1 MTTINRS
8 ALVMH
13 SAADMYALVSDVER
27 YTEFLEG
34 CNEACILK
42 REGDQV
48 EARLTVVRA
57 GIERS
62 FMTRNTMKPGQSI
75 EMNLLDG
82 PLNDL
87 KGRWDFKALSDE
99 ACKVS
104 LSLTFGLDG
113 SVVEA
118 AVGKVVDQ
126 VANNMVDTFCKRA
139 DELFG

>member
-13 SAADMYALVSDVER
+13 SAQNMYALVSDVER

-34 CNEACILK
+34 CTEARILK
-42 REGDQV
+42 QEGDLV

-62 FMTRNTMKPGQSI
+62 FMTRNTMTEGVSI

-82 PLNDL
+82 PLGNL
-87 KGRWDFKALSDE
+87 SGRWDFKPLGDD

-104 LSLTFGLDG
+104 LSLSFSLGG
-113 SVVEA
+113 GVSEA
-118 AVGKVVDQ
+118 AVGKIVDQ
-126 VANNMVDTFCKRA
+126 TANNMVDTFCKRA
-139 DELFG
+139 DVLFN